1 MTDAK
6 SMVKQDQEVIK
17 HHNKQMV
24 LEVIRTRRPIA
35 RSEISKVTGMS
46 ATSVGRIVAE
56 LCEEGLVK
64 ETSLT
69 SGGVGL
75 DYAVNERLTLRA
87 GVQYDPTPTPDDERT
102 ARVPD
107 GDRWIFGAGASARL
121 NERTTLDLA
130 GAYIHFEDSTVF
142 HDTEFYPGTPAAVT
156 TRLRGDVQGT
166 GYLMSAGLRMS
177 F

>member
-1 MTDAK
+1 MGWGEFDAI
-6 SMVKQDQEVIK
+6 EV
-17 HHNKQMV
+17 
-24 LEVIRTRRPIA
+24 RTA
-35 RSEISKVTGMS
+35 GGVQTLAQNYKDV
-46 ATSVGRIVAE
+46 
-56 LCEEGLVK
+56 
-64 ETSLT
+64 T